1 MWKELFHLTNE
12 QAVVFLKDKID
23 EHIKKM
29 KVIKAKK
36 IATRMLRE
44 IGIESN
50 YFVDQKVY
58 YSLVRCI
65 AVELNRRENIKKI
78 GPSKYAIKDD
88 IDYAKNIKK

>member
-1 MWKELFHLTNE
+1 MKGNSKHREYWRNGEQMWKELFHLTNE

-50 YFVDQKVY
+50 YFVEHP
-58 YSLVRCI
+58 R
-65 AVELNRRENIKKI
+65 ATA
-78 GPSKYAIKDD
+78 G
-88 IDYAKNIKK
+88 